1 MKRAGACATLGILA
15 TLLICRAVGAAPI
28 AVPAPRQASYH
39 GAKIIEQ
46 PDGDS
51 SLVGMQLFVAAG
63 LDRQTPA
70 QNGLSA
76 LVAEDILSTSVGEN
90 DTPLRDALPREGGS
104 IAYTV
109 DGHWIRFY
117 LEGIKTRFAAR
128 LLPLFE
134 AALAHPRF
142 DAGALLDARAEL
154 NRKIAQNQR
163 VPLTVGLEML
173 NAAFFTD
180 SDAGLP
186 QYGLPAILAGL
197 GPADAQRFFSTYY
210 RRTGAIVSL
219 AGGLDAVRS
228 DDFFKLVDMLPPGTT
243 RPIAVK
249 LAKLRGGQRRLVA
262 RRDIAVPWLVA
273 QFPAPSIGSR
283 DFGAML
289 VLTSFLERTASEV
302 AENPSVTT
310 RSFSDRAAGALYNF
324 DDRPANVVLFIN
336 GGFGDPSRPFST
348 ALSVVQIFARS
359 KLSGDITSMK
369 RIAAGAYVDAAT
381 SLEDRTWFAGVFASQ
396 EVTANYLARGLDA
409 IGGVRAAD
417 LQRVARMYLNN
428 PNVAI
433 VLPRDLQSTPS

>member
-1 MKRAGACATLGILA
+1 MRPLGLCAAFILA
-15 TLLICRAVGAAPI
+15 AIMSGTVVAAAPI
-28 AVPAPRQASYH
+28 AMPAPRQTSYD
-39 GAKIIEQ
+39 GATIVLQ
-46 PDGDS
+46 PDAES
-51 SLVGMQLFVAAG
+51 SLVGMQFFIAAG
-63 LDRQTPA
+63 LDRQAPA

-76 LVAEDILSTSVGEN
+76 LVAEDVLNTPVGEGHV
-90 DTPLRDALPREGGS
+90 PLRDAVLSEGAS

-109 DGHWIRFY
+109 DGHWIRYY
-117 LEGIKTRFAAR
+117 LEGIKANFATRI
-128 LLPLFE
+128 LPLFA
-134 AALAHPRF
+134 AALARPSF
-142 DAGALLDARAEL
+142 DAGAVSDARTEL
-154 NRKIAQNQR
+154 DRKIAENQL

-186 QYGLPAILAGL
+186 QYGLPATLAGL
-197 GPADAQRFFSTYY
+197 GPADARRFFSTYY
-210 RRTGAIVSL
+210 RRTGAIVSA
-219 AGGLDAVRS
+219 AGGLDS
-228 DDFFKLVDMLPPGTT
+228 DRAGDFFTLVDTLPPGAT

-249 LAKLRGGQRRLVA
+249 LGKLRGSQRRLVA

-273 QFPAPSIGSR
+273 QFPAPSIRSR

-310 RSFSDRAAGALYNF
+310 RPLSDRAAGALYNF
-324 DDRPANVVLFIN
+324 DERPANVVLFIN

-348 ALSVVQIFARS
+348 ALSVIQIFARS
-359 KLSGDITSMK
+359 KLSGDIASMK

-381 SLEDRTWFAGVFASQ
+381 SLEDRTWFAGVFAAQDVSPDY
-396 EVTANYLARGLDA
+396 VRRGLDA
-409 IGGVRAAD
+409 IGNVRPAD
-417 LQRVARMYLNN
+417 LQRVARTYLSN